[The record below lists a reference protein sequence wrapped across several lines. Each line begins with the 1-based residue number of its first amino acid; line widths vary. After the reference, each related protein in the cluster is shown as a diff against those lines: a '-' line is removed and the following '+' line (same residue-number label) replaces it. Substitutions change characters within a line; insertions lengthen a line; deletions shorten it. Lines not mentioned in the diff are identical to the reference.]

1 MNRSLHFMNDWIT
14 STSEYLSSMEHFSP
28 ADLPRT
34 CFCITFLDGRCADN
48 LSQDPNS
55 PKLCSF
61 LSQPSREDY
70 YEAFNRAI
78 YFLSVEIDTATHDI
92 SKLCVP
98 ITGPSAFLSGTRNL
112 ISLRAESVQIAISYV
127 AALHRSLTEISLRH
141 YDFVTSR
148 ALVPPPTRSCRHCRL
163 ARSE

>member
-1 MNRSLHFMNDWIT
+1 MNRSFTFMNDWVT
-14 STSEYLSSMEHFSP
+14 ATSEYFSSMEETPSADSP
-28 ADLPRT
+28 PT
-34 CFCITFLDGRCADN
+34 CHCITLLDGRCADN
-48 LSQDPNS
+48 LIQDPNC

-61 LSQPSREDY
+61 LSEPSREDY

-78 YFLSVEIDTATHDI
+78 YFLSLEINNATNDI
-92 SKLCVP
+92 TKLCVP
-98 ITGPSAFLSGTRNL
+98 ITGPSAFLSVTRNL

-148 ALVPPPTRSCRHCRL
+148 ALVPPPTRSCRHCRIQ
-163 ARSE
+163 RTE